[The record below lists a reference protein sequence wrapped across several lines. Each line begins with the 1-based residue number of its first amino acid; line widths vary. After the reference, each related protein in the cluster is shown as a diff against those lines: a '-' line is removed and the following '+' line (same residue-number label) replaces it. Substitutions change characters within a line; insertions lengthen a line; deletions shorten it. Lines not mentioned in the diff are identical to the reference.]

1 MAKHR
6 ENQNKSQN
14 VVKLLQEYEELEG
27 TRRKWL
33 QGKQNLECLSRELN
47 QKMER
52 EKLAEKENM
61 GKEDCESYFKSN
73 SKQKIVQKTGLSDKN
88 EYRGKLLQRLNIKIE
103 KT

>member
-1 MAKHR
+1 
-6 ENQNKSQN
+6 
-14 VVKLLQEYEELEG
+14 
-27 TRRKWL
+27 
-33 QGKQNLECLSRELN
+33 
-47 QKMER
+47 MER